1 VFRVYRRH
9 FWLLASISLMLALPT
24 LVLQILSGQADQL
37 GTSAAVLNQAFSG
50 LQPQSTQ
57 PPQLNFAA
65 LGLQY
70 VLAILLVPFI
80 EGAITLAAID
90 VALGRPVT
98 LASCFRGVLRRYWA
112 LLGVALL
119 GVLLVPLFLCLPV
132 ALWIVVRWSVSVPAL
147 LAEGVGPVQSIRRSW
162 QLTRANWWRIFG
174 ILAVVVVIQAVMNS
188 ILGAVALPLAAVVP
202 FVSPLVR
209 GSIAITVSTLGTAA
223 ITPVLYLCLV
233 LLYFDLRIRKESF
246 DLDQLAAKVRGGG
259 GV

>member
-1 VFRVYRRH
+1 
-9 FWLLASISLMLALPT
+9 
-24 LVLQILSGQADQL
+24 
-37 GTSAAVLNQAFSG
+37 
-50 LQPQSTQ
+50 
-57 PPQLNFAA
+57 
-65 LGLQY
+65 

-162 QLTRANWWRIFG
+162 QLTRGNWWRIFG

-188 ILGAVALPLAAVVP
+188 ILAAVALPLAAVVP

-246 DLDQLAAKVRGGG
+246 DLDQLAAQVRGGG